1 MLIDCGTCVV
11 RGAACGDCVVRVLLE
26 PAGGVVDW
34 DDNEQRAVDA
44 LAAGGLIPRSRFVPP
59 VASATPRKARKA
71 RKARE
76 TGNAEDAGNAGS
88 AAPVPMAQ
96 VLPLPR
102 PVNGPRERARRTG

>member
-44 LAAGGLIPRSRFVPP
+44 LVAGGLIPRSRFVPP
-59 VASATPRKARKA
+59 VASATPRKAR
-71 RKARE
+71 E
-76 TGNAEDAGNAGS
+76 TRNAEDAEDAGNAES

>member
-11 RGAACGDCVVRVLLE
+11 RGVACGDCVVHVLLE
-26 PAGGVVDW
+26 PVGGVVDW
-34 DDNEQRAVDA
+34 DDSEQRAMDA
-44 LAAGGLIPRSRFVPP
+44 LADGGLIPRSRFVPP
-59 VASATPRKARKA
+59 VTSATPRKAGDVR
-71 RKARE
+71 
-76 TGNAEDAGNAGS
+76 NAENAAP

>member
-11 RGAACGDCVVRVLLE
+11 RGAACEDCVVRVLLE
-26 PAGGVVDW
+26 PADGVVDW
-34 DDNEQRAVDA
+34 DDSEQRAVDA

-59 VASATPRKARKA
+59 LAPATPRKARDS
-71 RKARE
+71 
-76 TGNAEDAGNAGS
+76 GNAENA
-88 AAPVPMAQ
+88 APAEPAPVPMAQ